1 MGVSLKGFWGS
12 PARSRR
18 CSFDEPRFRTRRFG
32 QPLRVA
38 PRVVIHQRD
47 QLATKGTDNR
57 DTPSG
62 CVHTGVTH
70 LEHSSEKVISMG
82 HATTAT
88 LTATA
93 AKLGAL
99 GLTTGGLGRA
109 DVQGERFQSA
119 ARLVVAP
126 AAVVFEPVGD
136 LRPGREIQVGQVVGH
151 LNSGQSR
158 TPIVSP
164 FAGQSG
170 EALAWSGERL
180 VSHQPVMWLS
190 TEAGTP

>member
-1 MGVSLKGFWGS
+1 
-12 PARSRR
+12 
-18 CSFDEPRFRTRRFG
+18 
-32 QPLRVA
+32 
-38 PRVVIHQRD
+38 
-47 QLATKGTDNR
+47 
-57 DTPSG
+57 
-62 CVHTGVTH
+62 
-70 LEHSSEKVISMG
+70 MG

-88 LTATA
+88 LTTTTA
-93 AKLGAL
+93 LP
-99 GLTTGGLGRA
+99 RA

-126 AAVVFEPVGD
+126 AGGIFEPVGD
-136 LRPGREIQVGQVVGH
+136 LAPGRHIHVGQVVGH

-180 VSHQPVMWLS
+180 VSYQPVMWLS
-190 TEAGTP
+190 TEDGTP